1 MVKSK
6 KRAASA
12 NIEREPVKAPK
23 RQDKIDKENEESLFD
38 NLDEEMDPNEL
49 EHVLKQVEED
59 DDSIVDTFM
68 DETEDQN
75 TEEEEEEE
83 EEEKDNNN
91 DDDNMPQKD
100 KTSSE
105 RFRDL
110 FMTKITQAFSTDLD
124 QIRQEP
130 GLDGPRLNVL
140 IDSLEAGI
148 DIFSSIEKEIV
159 LADEEKTSSSSL

>member
-12 NIEREPVKAPK
+12 NIERGPVKAPK

-38 NLDEEMDPNEL
+38 NLDEEMDPKEL
-49 EHVLKQVEED
+49 EHVLKQVDED

-68 DETEDQN
+68 DEIEDQN
-75 TEEEEEEE
+75 TEE

-91 DDDNMPQKD
+91 DDDMPQKD

-140 IDSLEAGI
+140 IDSLESGI

-159 LADEEKTSSSSL
+159 LADEEKTSSSL

>member
-1 MVKSK
+1 
-6 KRAASA
+6 
-12 NIEREPVKAPK
+12 
-23 RQDKIDKENEESLFD
+23 
-38 NLDEEMDPNEL
+38 MDPKEL
-49 EHVLKQVEED
+49 EHVLKQVDED
-59 DDSIVDTFM
+59 DNSIVDTFM
-68 DETEDQN
+68 NETEDQN
-75 TEEEEEEE
+75 TEEEEEEN
-83 EEEKDNNN
+83 NNN
-91 DDDNMPQKD
+91 DYDMPQKD

-159 LADEEKTSSSSL
+159 LADEEKTSSSL

>member
-1 MVKSK
+1 
-6 KRAASA
+6 
-12 NIEREPVKAPK
+12 
-23 RQDKIDKENEESLFD
+23 
-38 NLDEEMDPNEL
+38 MDPKEL
-49 EHVLKQVEED
+49 EHVLKQVDED
-59 DDSIVDTFM
+59 DNSIVDTFM
-68 DETEDQN
+68 DETEDQD
-75 TEEEEEEE
+75 TEEEEE
-83 EEEKDNNN
+83 EEEKDSNN
-91 DDDNMPQKD
+91 DDDNTPQKD

-110 FMTKITQAFSTDLD
+110 FMTKVTQAFSTDLD